1 MTTKYLITGSTGFI
15 GKELAKKMVS
25 YGSELHLLVR
35 SKAKAST
42 LEHPLVT
49 IFTGDLNDYPSV
61 ERAMTGCT
69 HVFHL
74 AALAKAHAL
83 KSESFEEI
91 NVRGTEN
98 VLKAALSLGIK
109 RVVFTSTA
117 GILRPSEEDEL
128 VGENCGEAEGH
139 FTEYA
144 RTKALAGQLCREY
157 AGNGLDVVI
166 VLPSRVFGPGE
177 LSDSNAITKIIKRY
191 SERKWRWIP
200 GNGKSTGNYVFID
213 DVVRGHLLAM
223 EFGKKGESYILG
235 GENLTFDELFSCIR
249 QVTGKNYRMIYLPYR
264 LMWAIAALMN
274 ISGKITGRQP
284 LITPGWVKRYLLHS
298 QLSVAKAQSELG
310 YSVTSFRD
318 GVKKTV
324 YWLGSVNWSEQ
335 DGKDI

>member
-1 MTTKYLITGSTGFI
+1 MTTKYFITGSTGFI
-15 GKELAKKMVS
+15 GKELAKKMLS

-35 SKAKAST
+35 STAKAST

-49 IFTGDLNDYPSV
+49 IFTGDLTDYPSV

-74 AALAKAHAL
+74 AALAKASAG
-83 KSESFEEI
+83 KNESFQEI

-98 VLKAALSLGIK
+98 VLKAALTLGIK

-117 GILRPSEEDEL
+117 GVLRPSEKDEE
-128 VGENCGEAEGH
+128 VSEGSGEPACH

-144 RTKALAGQLCREY
+144 GTKSLAEQLCREY
-157 AGNGLDVVI
+157 VRNGLDVVI
-166 VLPSRVFGPGE
+166 VLPTRVFGPGE
-177 LSDSNAITKIIKRY
+177 LSDSNGVTKIILRY
-191 SERKWRWIP
+191 SEGKWRWIP

-235 GENLTFDELFSCIR
+235 GENLTFNELFSCIR
-249 QVTGKNYRMIYLPYR
+249 QVTGKSYRMIHLPYW
-264 LMWAIAALMN
+264 LMWAIAALMT
-274 ISGKITGRQP
+274 ISGKVTGRKP
-284 LITPGWVKRYLLHS
+284 LITPGWVKRYLLHR

-310 YSVTSFRD
+310 YSVTSFSD

-324 YWLGSVNWSEQ
+324 DWLRSLN
-335 DGKDI
+335 